1 LRNLVARYANDDIF
15 TYIGPTL
22 IVVNPYRIIEKYI
35 NLKVL
40 ADIRNSVLNGSPK
53 GDPHIYRIAGRA
65 YQSLV
70 SGEGKQAIII
80 SG

>member
-1 LRNLVARYANDDIF
+1 VARYGKDDIF

-22 IVVNPYRIIEKYI
+22 IVINPYRLIEKHI
-35 NLKVL
+35 NPSVL
-40 ADIRNSVLNGSPK
+40 AEIRNSVLTGSPK